1 MNRYDTASRIVS
13 QAAEQMIGQLI
24 EPAAT
29 FKAGLL
35 KTEADEFTQKTPCY
49 RLEKLLG
56 REVGKR
62 TFLAT
67 DVHSNAQVVIK
78 LLLYCP
84 DPQEKEIEDTS
95 SRQADADSQIYELS
109 AMLPYLDS
117 FEVETELGIA
127 LALVKLYSHQSTA
140 CQSTAC
146 QSTVHQSTVH
156 QSTNR
161 SSSSQA
167 QRIFSAAASR
177 EVTVAPQTAYAD
189 FRIKSAPDKFSIQC
203 LESRIC
209 EGIVSEPD
217 AGESLASWLLAVLAT
232 ITFVGGTVAATGS
245 VGLGLVV
252 AALLPIFFRLITMP
266 KRNQRTTRKQAIIR
280 FGRELN
286 GRTSLSLTT
295 ALMSKRDRTGKVNA
309 SPTESK
315 LHYSRLS
322 VKNVTIAPAFFF
334 FLGGWNLSG
343 AKLTFTFYNHDAPS
357 SRLCVVGSYQEI
369 RWIHHHLLRWSRVG
383 SEGAIEEG
391 IKEGVSD

>member
-1 MNRYDTASRIVS
+1 MNRYDTASQIVS

-24 EPAAT
+24 EPAAA
-29 FKAGLL
+29 FKTALL
-35 KTEADEFTQKTPCY
+35 KTEAGASTQKTPCY
-49 RLEKLLG
+49 RLEKLLD

-84 DPQEKEIEDTS
+84 DPQEKEIEEAS
-95 SRQADADSQIYELS
+95 SRRPDADSQIYDLS

-127 LALVKLYSHQSTA
+127 LALVKPYSHQSVA
-140 CQSTAC
+140 HQSTAR
-146 QSTVHQSTVH
+146 QSI
-156 QSTNR
+156 NR
-161 SSSSQA
+161 ANSSQV
-167 QRIFSAAASR
+167 QRIVSAAASR
-177 EVTVAPQTAYAD
+177 EVTIAPQTAYAD

-209 EGIVSEPD
+209 EGIVSERD
-217 AGESLASWLLAVLAT
+217 AGKSLANWLLAILAT
-232 ITFVGGTVAATGS
+232 ITFVGGAVAATGS
-245 VGLGLVV
+245 VGLGIVV
-252 AALLPIFFRLITMP
+252 AALLPIFFRLVTAP
-266 KRNQRTTRKQAIIR
+266 KRDQRTTRKRAIIR

-309 SPTESK
+309 SPTESR

-369 RWIHHHLLRWSRVG
+369 RWIHRHLLQWSRVG
-383 SEGAIEEG
+383 RKGAVKEAIR
-391 IKEGVSD
+391 EGVSD